1 MDPHQELD
9 PVFEELLCSAM
20 KQPRDESVLRQLSQR
35 LEANPEEA
43 DYFLD
48 YCRLH
53 GDLHYLI
60 SSERA
65 EQRTL
70 DSLGSSA
77 LTPVGPSAG
86 AATLPTRRRPF
97 GRLMSALTIAASVAV
112 VFGWYALS
120 GPKGMSLQEGLRQP
134 TIVAQLVSAKDVV
147 TDGLQFRAGNS
158 YREGSCLR
166 FSEGVVK
173 VNLPSGAEMVL
184 QGPCDVML
192 EAPDRVRLFEGR
204 LTARVA
210 AWATDFEVE
219 TDSLRVIN
227 LGTRFSVEAD
237 ARGNTE
243 VHVCQ
248 GQVRVQP
255 FAPLDESR
263 TSFVL
268 HQSEAVR
275 IDAARGTETRMPAE
289 FERFVTEF
297 GDFRPFRPIAIFNTG
312 RGLAPGDEDL
322 HWTIID
328 GALGEGFQG
337 PQHAVVCDP
346 DERYLPNYTELSQWV
361 SVSRNIRPGCLP
373 NSPYTFRTEFDL
385 SGYDLDTVMILAD
398 MLADNGVRA
407 VRINGEPV
415 DLVPWRDNVYLQKF
429 HRYRRAE
436 ITEGFVPGK
445 NIIEIDVWNGVYHFD
460 SDVAKTEPTP
470 NPMALRV
477 EWQAFG
483 TPLAQ
488 PATSE
493 DSI

>member
-1 MDPHQELD
+1 M
-9 PVFEELLCSAM
+9 
-20 KQPRDESVLRQLSQR
+20 SVL
-35 LEANPEEA
+35 A
-43 DYFLD
+43 
-48 YCRLH
+48 
-53 GDLHYLI
+53 
-60 SSERA
+60 
-65 EQRTL
+65 
-70 DSLGSSA
+70 
-77 LTPVGPSAG
+77 V
-86 AATLPTRRRPF
+86 
-97 GRLMSALTIAASVAV
+97 AASVAV
-112 VFGWYALS
+112 AVGWYALS
-120 GPKGMSLQEGLRQP
+120 RPENMSLQEGLRQP
-134 TIVAQLVSAKDVV
+134 TIVAQVVSAKDVV
-147 TDGLQFRAGNS
+147 SEGFQFHEGNS
-158 YREGSCLR
+158 CREGSRLR

-184 QGPCDVML
+184 QGPCDVL
-192 EAPDRVRLFEGR
+192 LAAPERVRLFEGR

-219 TDSLRVIN
+219 TDCFRVIN
-227 LGTRFSVEAD
+227 LGTRFSVEAHSG
-237 ARGNTE
+237 GNSE
-243 VHVCQ
+243 VHVSQ

-268 HQSEAVR
+268 HQGEAVW
-275 IDAARGTETRMPAE
+275 IDAVRGTETRMPAR
-289 FERFVTEF
+289 FDRFVTEF
-297 GDFRPFRPIAIFNTG
+297 GDFRPFRPIEIFNTG

-322 HWTIID
+322 HWTITD

-373 NSPYTFRTEFDL
+373 NSSYTFRTEFDL
-385 SGYDLDTVMILAD
+385 SGYDLGTVMILAD

-436 ITEGFVPGK
+436 ITEGFIPGK
-445 NIIEIDVWNGVYHFD
+445 NVIEIDVWNGVYHFD
-460 SDVAKTEPTP
+460 SDVANTTPTP

-483 TPLAQ
+483 TPMAQ
-488 PATSE
+488 PVVSE